1 MKKLLIIFIAILLV
15 GCATKREEYY
25 VLSFDD
31 KSIAVGYDNVEVL
44 EGINVDSYSTYL
56 NKKEEEIINKIVIY
70 VDDIGS
76 LIYLDDYPLNKGI
89 KETCGNL
96 KGELINNNGY
106 ACVLEKEVDKGHD
119 YIVIYGDILDDDI
132 NRIDRIEVSYESN

>member
-1 MKKLLIIFIAILLV
+1 MKKLLIILIAILLV

-44 EGINVDSYSTYL
+44 EGINIDSYSTYL
-56 NKKEEEIINKIVIY
+56 NKKEEEIINKVVIY

-89 KETCGNL
+89 KETCGDL
-96 KGELINNNGY
+96 KGEFINNNGY
-106 ACVLEKEVDKGHD
+106 ACVLEKDVDKGHD

-132 NRIDRIEVSYESN
+132 NRIDRIEVGYENN

>member
-1 MKKLLIIFIAILLV
+1 MKKLLIIFLLLLLV

-31 KSIAVGYDNVEVL
+31 RSIAIGYDGIEAL
-44 EGINVDSYSTYL
+44 EGINIDSYSTYL
-56 NKKEEEIINKIVIY
+56 NNKEEEIINKVVIY
-70 VDDIGS
+70 VDDIDS
-76 LIYLDDYPLNKGI
+76 LFYLDEYPLNKGI
-89 KETCGNL
+89 KETCADL

-119 YIVIYGDILDDDI
+119 YVVIYGDILDDDI
-132 NRIDRIEVSYESN
+132 NKIDRIEISYAK

>member
-1 MKKLLIIFIAILLV
+1 MKKLLIVLILLLLV

-31 KSIAVGYDNVEVL
+31 KSIAVGYDNVEAL
-44 EGINVDSYSTYL
+44 EGINIDSYSTYL
-56 NKKEEEIINKIVIY
+56 NKKEEEIINKVVIY
-70 VDDIGS
+70 VNDINS
-76 LIYLDDYPLNKGI
+76 LIHLDNYPLNKGI
-89 KETCGNL
+89 KETCGDL

-119 YIVIYGDILDDDI
+119 YVIIYGDILDDDI
-132 NRIDRIEVSYESN
+132 NRIDRIEVSYENN